1 MGKDDNDDVVDGDL
15 IVMMMVL
22 MVMILLMLWWWWWW
36 CGWCGWWWFNG
47 DDIVD
52 IDDDVDEW
60 KFGMSS
66 DQLVNANGCALCSV
80 SCISKSPHESLKNG
94 WSIFSSNK
102 NLYKK
107 NLF

>member
-1 MGKDDNDDVVDGDL
+1 LGKDDDDDDDDDVVD
-15 IVMMMVL
+15 
-22 MVMILLMLWWWWWW
+22 
-36 CGWCGWWWFNG
+36 G

-80 SCISKSPHESLKNG
+80 SCIPKSPYDSLKNG
-94 WSIFSSNK
+94 WSI
-102 NLYKK
+102 LQQ
-107 NLF
+107 